1 MNQPAVLQVVSDNSW
16 FAPVGHAHAV
26 SGLYV
31 EHHWLPIIGPT
42 AMLLARRLDGLLAH
56 NDGNCVDIEVEPLAH
71 SLGVGV
77 SRLWH
82 ALDRLKRRRLLTLN
96 HVTETTTVV
105 VLRRYWPTVPEK
117 GSS

>member
-1 MNQPAVLQVVSDNSW
+1 MTAVLQVVSDST
-16 FAPVGHAHAV
+16 PVGYAHAV
-26 SGLYV
+26 SGEYV
-31 EHHWLPIIGPT
+31 ERYWLPVLGPT
-42 AMLLARRLDGLLAH
+42 ALLLARRLDGLLAH
-56 NDGNCVDIEVEPLAH
+56 HENERVDIEVEPLAH

-105 VLRRYWPTVPEK
+105 VLRRFWPTAPEK
-117 GSS
+117 GSP